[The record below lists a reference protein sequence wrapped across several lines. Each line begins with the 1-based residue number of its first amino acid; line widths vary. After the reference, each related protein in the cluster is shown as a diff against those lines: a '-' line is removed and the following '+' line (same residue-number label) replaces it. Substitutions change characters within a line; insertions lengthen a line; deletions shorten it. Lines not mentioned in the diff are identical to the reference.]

1 MREAVFNILAH
12 GIADF
17 ALEGARVLDLF
28 AGTGALGLEALS
40 RGAAFCLFVEE
51 DADARALIRR
61 NVEALGLTGVT
72 KIFRRDAT
80 DLGRRPATAAASASP
95 SSIRPTGRASP
106 SARSPRRRPAA
117 GWRPA
122 PSPSSR
128 SARAPPSPCRPAS
141 PPSIARSWGD
151 TEALLRPLHRRRRPG
166 AAAMTEREIAG
177 PTHYPVSGWV
187 EAFLY
192 MVAIAVLSVSYV
204 VGQQVGAHPIAFI
217 LYAMLISAVALLAVT
232 GFGADALDIMLAPQS
247 WLVGLGMIGIEI
259 AYYILLDY
267 VSPAHGSL
275 LVRLAIPM
283 SVVAG
288 WLMFARRPPR
298 LAAWGTAVVFL
309 GIAPL
314 LFTIDAEHR
323 LAGAAARIAAGAFS
337 TLRSFAAEF
346 HPWNRRAATVMDKLR
361 VTGLVVLVT
370 SAGEPGAGG
379 RGCGADRHRPR
390 AAVRDD
396 ADRRA
401 DAART
406 HRAPRHR
413 GRLCHPDRHGGAELL
428 GRGQDHHRERDGGA
442 RLHAGVD
449 AAGADGRHRRRPDPV
464 YAFDPACCRPWAW

>member
-1 MREAVFNILAH
+1 
-12 GIADF
+12 
-17 ALEGARVLDLF
+17 
-28 AGTGALGLEALS
+28 
-40 RGAAFCLFVEE
+40 
-51 DADARALIRR
+51 
-61 NVEALGLTGVT
+61 
-72 KIFRRDAT
+72 
-80 DLGRRPATAAASASP
+80 
-95 SSIRPTGRASP
+95 
-106 SARSPRRRPAA
+106 
-117 GWRPA
+117 
-122 PSPSSR
+122 
-128 SARAPPSPCRPAS
+128 
-141 PPSIARSWGD
+141 
-151 TEALLRPLHRRRRPG
+151 
-166 AAAMTEREIAG
+166 MTEREIAG

-192 MVAIAVLSVSYV
+192 TVAIAILSVSYV

-314 LFTIDAEHR
+314 LFTIGAEHR
-323 LAGAAARIAAGAFS
+323 LAGAAAGIAAGAFS

-361 VTGLVVLVT
+361 VTGLVVLVSSVASLMLAGAVAVLIAIGLVPPFAMMPT
-370 SAGEPGAGG
+370 AAQMLHGPTVLLAIVVGCVILTAMAVLSFSAVVKITTENVMAVHAFTPVSTLLVQM
-379 RGCGADRHRPR
+379 
-390 AAVRDD
+390 AA
-396 ADRRA
+396 
-401 DAART
+401 T
-406 HRAPRHR
+406 
-413 GRLCHPDRHGGAELL
+413 
-428 GRGQDHHRERDGGA
+428 
-442 RLHAGVD
+442 
-449 AAGADGRHRRRPDPV
+449 AAGLIPV
-464 YAFDPACCRPWAW
+464 YAFDPSLLPAMGVVILGVLMIFAAARKR